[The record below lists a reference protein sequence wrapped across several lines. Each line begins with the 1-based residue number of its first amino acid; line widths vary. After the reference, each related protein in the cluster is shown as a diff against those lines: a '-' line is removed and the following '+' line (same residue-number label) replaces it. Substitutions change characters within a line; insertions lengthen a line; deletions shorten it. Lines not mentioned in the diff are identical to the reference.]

1 MADVQQNDFRY
12 DTNILFRVNS
22 SRLGGWYEV
31 HRFTDYS
38 VNLELETDADAFRF
52 TILNPNG
59 VYTGLF
65 SKFDDIT
72 IEIDKKP
79 VMKGK
84 IDCVEYSWDE
94 GGCRIMIDG
103 RDLMSALVD
112 SDAIPGTYKN
122 VKPTTYIA
130 DKCAEYGIKS
140 DVDPSIDTVEQ
151 LIIGCGESEISII
164 NNIVMDS
171 RKRVWFDFDTLHAGD
186 WNDSAQPTY
195 LFTRGI
201 KDRPGIP
208 IKKFRLR
215 EDGTD
220 TKSEVRIYGS
230 TNDGAE
236 KVVGTAVNEYMV
248 SRGIKKRMTKR
259 SSNNDS
265 VTKYSSNALRDVR
278 DSFRDGIE
286 IELEVKT
293 GHGGLILPNRTAQII
308 DTVTKVNAVFF
319 ITGVTYSKDLNNGS
333 ITKITMIPGETA
345 FDVVWKSQSTPSSGG
360 GNTSTGNN
368 NGSFVGTHKMTLAEL
383 VAQRRG

>member
-1 MADVQQNDFRY
+1 MSVQQNDFRY

-38 VNLELETDADAFRF
+38 IDLELETDADAFRF

-72 IEIDKKP
+72 LEIDKKP

-84 IDCVEYSWDE
+84 IDCVEYSWDDS
-94 GGCRIMIDG
+94 GCRISVNG

-112 SDAIPGTYKN
+112 NDALPGTHKN
-122 VKPTTYIA
+122 IKPTTYIA
-130 DKCAEYGIKS
+130 NKCAEYGIKS
-140 DVDPSIDTVEQ
+140 AIDPSIDTVEQ
-151 LIIGCGESEISII
+151 LIIGCGESEISVI
-164 NNIVMDS
+164 NNIVMEGS

-186 WNDSAQPTY
+186 WNDKAQPTY

-208 IKKFRLR
+208 IKKFRIR

-230 TNDGAE
+230 TNGGAE
-236 KVVGTAVNEYMV
+236 KVVGTATNEYMI

-265 VTKYSSNALRDVR
+265 ASKYLSNALRDVR
-278 DSFRDGIE
+278 DSFRDGVE

-293 GHGGLILPNRTAQII
+293 GHGGLILPNRTAQVI
-308 DTVTKVNAVFF
+308 DTITKVNAVFF

-333 ITKITMIPGETA
+333 ITKVTMIPGETA
-345 FDVVWKSQSTPSSGG
+345 FDVVWKSQSTPA
-360 GNTSTGNN
+360 

>member
-1 MADVQQNDFRY
+1 MATIANDFRY
-12 DTNILFRVNS
+12 DTNILFRVHS
-22 SRLGGWYEV
+22 SRLGGWYEI

-38 VNLELETDADAFRF
+38 INLELETDADAFKF
-52 TILNPNG
+52 TVLNPNG
-59 VYTGLF
+59 VHTGLF

-72 IEIDKKP
+72 LEIDKKP
-79 VMKGK
+79 VMLGK
-84 IDCVEYSWDE
+84 IDCVEYSWDDD
-94 GGCRIMIDG
+94 GCRIMING
-103 RDLMSALVD
+103 RDLMGALVD
-112 SDAIPGTYKN
+112 NDAIPGTHKN
-122 VKPTTYIA
+122 VKPTTYIKN
-130 DKCAEYGIKS
+130 KCAEYGIKAS
-140 DVDPSIDTVEQ
+140 IDPSIDTVEQ

-171 RKRVWFDFDTLHAGD
+171 RKRVWFEYDTLHAGD

-208 IKKFRLR
+208 IKSFKLR

-230 TNDGAE
+230 TSSGAE
-236 KVVGTAVNEYMV
+236 KVVGTATNSYMIN
-248 SRGIKKRMTKR
+248 RGIKKRMTRR

-265 VTKYSSNALRDVR
+265 VTKYSANALRDVR
-278 DSFRDGIE
+278 DSFRDNIE

-293 GHGGLILPNRTAQII
+293 GLGGLILPNRTAQVI

-319 ITGVTYSKDLNNGS
+319 IVGVTYSKDKNNGS
-333 ITKITMIPGETA
+333 ITRVTMIPGETA
-345 FDVVWKSQSTPSSGG
+345 FDVVWKSQSS
-360 GNTSTGNN
+360 TS
-368 NGSFVGTHKMTLAEL
+368 GSFTGTHKMTVAEL

>member
-38 VNLELETDADAFRF
+38 INLELETDADAFKF

-72 IEIDKKP
+72 LEIDKKP
-79 VMKGK
+79 IMKGK
-84 IDCVEYSWDE
+84 IDCVEYSWDDN
-94 GGCRIMIDG
+94 GCRISVDG
-103 RDLMSALVD
+103 RDLMGALVD
-112 SDAIPGTYKN
+112 NDALPGTHKN
-122 VKPTTYIA
+122 IKPTTYISN
-130 DKCAEYGIKS
+130 KCAEYGIKS
-140 DVDPSIDTVEQ
+140 NVDSSIGTVEQ
-151 LIIGCGESEISII
+151 LIIGCGESEISVI
-164 NNIVMDS
+164 NNIVMEGS
-171 RKRVWFDFDTLHAGD
+171 RKRVWFDYDTLHAGD
-186 WNDSAQPTY
+186 WNDKAQPTY
-195 LFTRGI
+195 LFTRGVD
-201 KDRPGIP
+201 DRPGIP
-208 IKKFRLR
+208 IKKFAIR

-230 TNDGAE
+230 TNGGAE
-236 KVVGTAVNEYMV
+236 KVVGTATNEYMV
-248 SRGIKKRMTKR
+248 SKGIKKRMTKR

-265 VTKYSSNALRDVR
+265 ASKYSSNALRDVR

-293 GHGGLILPNRTAQII
+293 GHGGLILPNRTAQVI
-308 DTVTKVNAVFF
+308 DTITKVNAVFF

-333 ITKITMIPGETA
+333 ITKVTMIPGETA
-345 FDVVWKSQSTPSSGG
+345 FDMVWKSLS
-360 GNTSTGNN
+360 TSTSS
-368 NGSFVGTHKMTLAEL
+368 GSFVGTHKMTMAEL
-383 VAQRRG
+383 IAQRRG